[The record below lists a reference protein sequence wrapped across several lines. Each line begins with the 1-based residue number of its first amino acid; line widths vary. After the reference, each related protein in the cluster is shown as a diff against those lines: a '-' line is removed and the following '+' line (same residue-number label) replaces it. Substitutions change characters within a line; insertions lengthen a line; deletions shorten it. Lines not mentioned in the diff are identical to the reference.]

1 KLLIDLRRAG
11 LVTSVRGPQGGYRL
25 ARPAEQ
31 ISLGQILEAV
41 GENTTPL
48 PRHQAQIDQVEDW
61 VTVAVWRRL
70 SQKLREALYAISL
83 QDLYYDARSWQAAQ
97 GDNVSY
103 MV

>member
-1 KLLIDLRRAG
+1 M
-11 LVTSVRGPQGGYRL
+11 PL
-25 ARPAEQ
+25 AR
-31 ISLGQILEAV
+31 
-41 GENTTPL
+41 
-48 PRHQAQIDQVEDW
+48 HQPQIDQVEDW

-103 MV
+103 MVQRHRPGTGRRG